1 MSKVF
6 KLDKAG
12 RDALLQSVA
21 SKFAAATGWPIKES
35 DRKENYVF
43 LDPIRKMKAYN
54 EGVRFCVQSAA
65 KTVNMCLE
73 VYSRKPDEMG
83 VQAFAAKVRDA
94 YADKAEVAGLR
105 QEWKVIYN
113 GGLLRIA
120 IPSNKTDDEIVEIMK
135 QFKAA
140 LMNDYN
146 EYMADV
152 SPAEA
157 GAPAAQAPAPQVVA
171 AEAVPVVDDA
181 PVAEGEAVPAED
193 VIDGIDDAS
202 AAQVE
207 SDQDLV

>member
-6 KLDKAG
+6 KLDKPG

-73 VYSRKPDEMG
+73 VYSRKPNEMG
-83 VQAFAAKVRDA
+83 VQAFAAKVREA
-94 YADKAEVAGLR
+94 YADKAEVAGLK

-120 IPSNKTDDEIVEIMK
+120 IPSNKSDDEIVEIMK

-152 SPAEA
+152 SPVEA
-157 GAPAAQAPAPQVVA
+157 GVPAAPVAQAPVVQEVA
-171 AEAVPVVDDA
+171 AEVVAPVVDEPVA
-181 PVAEGEAVPAED
+181 PVAED
-193 VIDGIDDAS
+193 VIDE
-202 AAQVE
+202 VE
-207 SDQDLV
+207 TPVVKEDEDLA

>member
-6 KLDKAG
+6 KLDKPG
-12 RDALLQSVA
+12 RDTLLQSVA

-43 LDPIRKMKAYN
+43 LDPTRKMKAYN

-73 VYSRKPDEMG
+73 VYSRKDGEVG
-83 VQAFAAKVRDA
+83 VQVFAAKVRDA
-94 YADKAEVAGLR
+94 YADKAEVAGLK
-105 QEWKVIYN
+105 QEWKVIYK

-120 IPSNKTDDEIVEIMK
+120 IPSNKTDDEIVEVMK
-135 QFKAA
+135 QFQAA

-152 SPAEA
+152 SPVEAGVPAAEA
-157 GAPAAQAPAPQVVA
+157 PVAQAPVVQEVA
-171 AEAVPVVDDA
+171 DDA
-181 PVAEGEAVPAED
+181 PVAEGEVVPVED
-193 VIDGIDDAS
+193 VIDE
-202 AAQVE
+202 VE
-207 SDQDLV
+207 VEPVVDGEQDLA

>member
-6 KLDKAG
+6 KLDKPG

-83 VQAFAAKVRDA
+83 VQAFAAKVREA
-94 YADKAEVAGLR
+94 YADKAEVAGLK

-157 GAPAAQAPAPQVVA
+157 GVPVAQAPAPQVVA
-171 AEAVPVVDDA
+171 ADVVPVVDE
-181 PVAEGEAVPAED
+181 PVAPADD

-207 SDQDLV
+207 GDQDLA